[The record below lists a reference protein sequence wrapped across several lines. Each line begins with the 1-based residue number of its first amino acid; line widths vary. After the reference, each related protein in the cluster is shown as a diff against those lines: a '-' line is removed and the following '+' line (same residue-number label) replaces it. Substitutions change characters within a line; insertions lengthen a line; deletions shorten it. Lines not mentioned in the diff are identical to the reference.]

1 MIRPEDLPHLERALD
16 LAERGGRL
24 TAPNPR
30 VGAVVVVRD
39 EVIGEGWHRRAGES
53 HAEVLALEA
62 AGEAA
67 RGATLYCSL
76 EPCAHHGRTPPCV
89 DAIIGAGIARVVVG
103 VIDPDPRV
111 SGSGLARLAGA
122 GVAVELAQGD
132 IARRAERAI
141 EEYLLHRR
149 EGRAFAALK
158 VAASLDGRIADRNAR
173 SRWITGQ
180 QARAHGRRLR
190 DRYGAIL
197 VGAGTVRAD
206 DPLLLPPGG
215 AGEGAP
221 PFLRCVVDGGLE
233 ISHECRLLRERV
245 AGAAVIVYCRDD
257 APDVS
262 EEALRRAGAEVVR
275 VPAVDGLIE
284 PAAMLRDLGAR
295 GVLGVV
301 IEGGGATHG
310 TFLAAGLVD
319 KLYWYVAPIVLG
331 DPGAVASVSI
341 GQRNLEEA
349 YRLRIADV
357 TSLED
362 DLVLTLYPS

>member
-1 MIRPEDLPHLERALD
+1 M
-16 LAERGGRL
+16 
-24 TAPNPR
+24 
-30 VGAVVVVRD
+30 
-39 EVIGEGWHRRAGES
+39 
-53 HAEVLALEA
+53 
-62 AGEAA
+62 
-67 RGATLYCSL
+67 
-76 EPCAHHGRTPPCV
+76 
-89 DAIIGAGIARVVVG
+89 
-103 VIDPDPRV
+103 
-111 SGSGLARLAGA
+111 
-122 GVAVELAQGD
+122 
-132 IARRAERAI
+132 
-141 EEYLLHRR
+141 
-149 EGRAFAALK
+149 
-158 VAASLDGRIADRNAR
+158 
-173 SRWITGQ
+173 
-180 QARAHGRRLR
+180 
-190 DRYGAIL
+190 
-197 VGAGTVRAD
+197 
-206 DPLLLPPGG
+206 
-215 AGEGAP
+215 
-221 PFLRCVVDGGLE
+221 
-233 ISHECRLLRERV
+233 
-245 AGAAVIVYCRDD
+245 IVYCRDD